1 MLPQSLSWD
10 LGSML
15 RLTAWTL
22 FGLEPE
28 DQGLARSL
36 NDD

>member
-1 MLPQSLSWD
+1 MLPQSFSWYLD
-10 LGSML
+10 SML
-15 RLTAWTL
+15 GLTTWTL

-28 DQGLARSL
+28 DQGFAWSF